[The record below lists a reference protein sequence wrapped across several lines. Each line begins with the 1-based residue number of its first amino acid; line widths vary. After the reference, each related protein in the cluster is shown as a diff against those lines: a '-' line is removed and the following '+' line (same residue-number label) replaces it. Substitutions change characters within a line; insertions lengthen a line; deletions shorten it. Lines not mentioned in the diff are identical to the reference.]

1 MNMDDILSFQV
12 STITDGRCEQCEESE
27 QLEHY
32 AIQIQ

>member
-1 MNMDDILSFQV
+1 MNMDDILSFQI
-12 STITDGRCEQCEESE
+12 STIADGRCEQYKESE